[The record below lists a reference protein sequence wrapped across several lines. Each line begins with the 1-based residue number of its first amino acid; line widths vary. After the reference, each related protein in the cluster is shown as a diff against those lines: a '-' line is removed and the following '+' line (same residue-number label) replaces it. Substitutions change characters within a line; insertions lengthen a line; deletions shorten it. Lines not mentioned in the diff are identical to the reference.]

1 MGLVERYDELVEK
14 ARALVR
20 AELGPL
26 RSELGGEQVQLSV
39 RLPEGLR
46 AAVADAAARRHQ
58 SLTAFVTETLE
69 RAVREASDPFAG
81 LAAELARQARSVLAD
96 AVDSGAY
103 AEAAAEIDAAEQDSA
118 TG

>member
-1 MGLVERYDELVEK
+1 VERYEDLVEK
-14 ARALVR
+14 ARSRVR

-46 AAVADAAARRHQ
+46 AAVAESAARRHQ
-58 SLTAFVTETLE
+58 SLTAFVIETLE
-69 RAVREASDPFAG
+69 RAVREEADPFTR
-81 LAAELARQARSVLAD
+81 LAAELARQAREVLAE

-103 AEAAAEIDAAEQDSA
+103 AEAAAEIDASEQESA

>member
-1 MGLVERYDELVEK
+1 VQSYDDLIERARDRARTEL
-14 ARALVR
+14 A
-20 AELGPL
+20 PF

-58 SLTAFVTETLE
+58 SLTAFVIETLE
-69 RAVREASDPFAG
+69 RAVREESDPIAG
-81 LAAELARQARSVLAD
+81 LAAELARQTRVLLAE

-103 AEAAAEIDAAEQDSA
+103 AEAAAQVDAGEEESA
-118 TG
+118 TA

>member
-1 MGLVERYDELVEK
+1 LVTSYEELIEK
-14 ARALVR
+14 ARSR
-20 AELGPL
+20 ARTELAPF

-46 AAVADAAARRHQ
+46 AAVADVAARRRQ
-58 SLTAFVTETLE
+58 SLTAFVIETLE
-69 RAVREASDPFAG
+69 RAVHEEADPFAG
-81 LAAELARQARSVLAD
+81 LATELARQARLVLAE

-103 AEAAAEIDAAEQDSA
+103 AEAAAEIDAAEHESA